1 MTKLSPKQALEEA
14 VSVMG
19 GQTALATVC
28 GPLVKQQ
35 HVWNWL
41 NRSGRLPDQYAL
53 KVAAAT
59 KKKGREVPADQLCP
73 EMFEGISG
81 TTAA

>member
-1 MTKLSPKQALEEA
+1 MTTLTPKKALEEA

-19 GQTALATVC
+19 GQTALAAAC

-59 KKKGREVPADQLCP
+59 KRKGREIPAEQLCP
-73 EMFEGISG
+73 EMFDGISG
-81 TTAA
+81 DTAA